1 MDLLIRNI
9 ENHFSLT
16 PEEIQLI
23 STFWD
28 IKSLKR
34 NEYLLRN
41 DQVCRYD
48 AFVLSGAL
56 KLFFI
61 NQDTG
66 KEEIVSFAIRDWW
79 ASDLKSFHEQT
90 PSDMN
95 IQAIKPTSVA
105 VITKSGFEDLLK
117 TIPKL
122 ERYFRMIL
130 QSNVAAWTYRT
141 YLRNALDAEQRYI
154 HFLKRYPQI
163 NREIPQYLI
172 ASYLGMSA
180 EMLSKIR
187 ARFAR

>member
-1 MDLLIRNI
+1 MDLLFRNI
-9 ENHFSLT
+9 ESHLHLT
-16 PEEIQLI
+16 PEETQLI
-23 STFWD
+23 STFWEV
-28 IKSLKR
+28 KHLKR

-48 AFVLSGAL
+48 AFVLNGAL

-79 ASDLKSFHEQT
+79 ASDLKSFHEQV

-95 IQAIKPTSVA
+95 IQAIKPTRVA

-117 TIPKL
+117 TMPKL
-122 ERYFRMIL
+122 ERYFRIIL
-130 QSNVAAWTYRT
+130 QSNVASWTHRT
-141 YLRNALDAEQRYI
+141 YLRNALDAEQRFA
-154 HFLKRYPQI
+154 HFLEKHPKI
-163 NREIPQYLI
+163 NQEIPQYLI

-187 ARFAR
+187 ARIAR